1 MYLTAIQLLIA
12 YCISQFCTELFFFLP
27 VSFVG
32 ESSGIQLGS
41 IVKVKI
47 YVTVSKLFLAPA
59 RYNLIIAWRTVE
71 TFHTDTKITCQS
83 VQVLRNMKRYVR
95 TFYWIG
101 IQTGSNRTM
110 FLMSKLLLKNKRK
123 NLSLVQID
131 LHSPPAPRSAFLV
144 LESLRKHKKRNYFG
158 FACSRVFFLF
168 GFRASTSA
176 RASDPL
182 LEPYIWFRNR
192 QQQYKY
198 SYRSRFCRKLCRE

>member
-32 ESSGIQLGS
+32 ESSGLQLGS

-110 FLMSKLLLKNKRK
+110 FLMSKLLLKNKRN

-131 LHSPPAPRSAFLV
+131 LHSPPAPRSTFLV

-158 FACSRVFFLF
+158 FALVS
-168 GFRASTSA
+168 
-176 RASDPL
+176 P
-182 LEPYIWFRNR
+182 N
-192 QQQYKY
+192 
-198 SYRSRFCRKLCRE
+198 

>member
-12 YCISQFCTELFFFLP
+12 YCISQFCTKLFFFLP

-41 IVKVKI
+41 VVKVKI

-101 IQTGSNRTM
+101 IQTGSNTYWIGIQTGSNRTM
-110 FLMSKLLLKNKRK
+110 FLMSKLLLKNKRN

-131 LHSPPAPRSAFLV
+131 LHSPPARGSAFLV
-144 LESLRKHKKRNYFG
+144 LESLRKHKKRNYFA
-158 FACSRVFFLF
+158 FACSRFFF
-168 GFRASTSA
+168 SCFASGP
-176 RASDPL
+176 PL
-182 LEPYIWFRNR
+182 VLVRPILCF
-192 QQQYKY
+192 
-198 SYRSRFCRKLCRE
+198 SRFI